1 MARKSNGEIMKTQ
14 LRSLELDDLKGWLSE
29 QGEKPFRAKQIF
41 EWVQKGITSFD
52 QMTNISKVLRLKMDE
67 AFLLDNVNIVKYL
80 DSKDKTRKYLL
91 SMNDGEVIEAV
102 LMRYK
107 HGNSICVSTQVG
119 CKMGCTF
126 CASTLG
132 GMTRNLEAGEILGQ
146 IMTIQNDIGERISNV
161 VLMGSG
167 EPLDNYD
174 EVLKFLRLV
183 NHPQGLNISMRH
195 ITLSTCGLVKE
206 IDRLAEE
213 KLQITLAISLHA
225 VTDEKR
231 SSLMPINRKYDLD
244 TLLKA
249 CRNYTDKT
257 GRRITFEYAL
267 IEGEND
273 HQEEARQL
281 AKKLRGM
288 LCHVNLIPINPVEE
302 RGYKASSNKNITK
315 FQKILKDSG
324 VETTIRRELGSDI
337 NAACGQ
343 LRAQHLEEEK

>member
-1 MARKSNGEIMKTQ
+1 MKKQ
-14 LRSLELDDLKGWLSE
+14 LRSLELDALKAWLSE

-52 QMTNISKVLRLKMDE
+52 EMTNISKALRAKME
-67 AFLLDNVNIVKYL
+67 ESFLLDNVKIVKYL

-91 SMNDGEVIEAV
+91 SMNDGEIIEAV

-119 CKMGCTF
+119 CRMGCTF

-174 EVLKFLRLV
+174 EVIKFLRLV

-195 ITLSTCGLVKE
+195 ITLSTCGMVEE

-225 VTDEKR
+225 VSDDKR
-231 SSLMPINRKYDLD
+231 NSLMPINRKYDLNA
-244 TLLKA
+244 LLTA

-273 HQEEARQL
+273 HEEEARQL

-302 RGYKASSNKNITK
+302 RGYKASSNKNIIR
-315 FQKILKDSG
+315 FQKILKNSG
-324 VETTIRRELGSDI
+324 IETTIRRELGSDI

-343 LRAQHLEEEK
+343 LRAQHLEEEA

>member
-1 MARKSNGEIMKTQ
+1 
-14 LRSLELDDLKGWLSE
+14 
-29 QGEKPFRAKQIF
+29 
-41 EWVQKGITSFD
+41 
-52 QMTNISKVLRLKMDE
+52 
-67 AFLLDNVNIVKYL
+67 
-80 DSKDKTRKYLL
+80 
-91 SMNDGEVIEAV
+91 
-102 LMRYK
+102 
-107 HGNSICVSTQVG
+107 
-119 CKMGCTF
+119 
-126 CASTLG
+126 
-132 GMTRNLEAGEILGQ
+132 
-146 IMTIQNDIGERISNV
+146 
-161 VLMGSG
+161 
-167 EPLDNYD
+167 
-174 EVLKFLRLV
+174 
-183 NHPQGLNISMRH
+183 
-195 ITLSTCGLVKE
+195 
-206 IDRLAEE
+206 
-213 KLQITLAISLHA
+213 
-225 VTDEKR
+225 
-231 SSLMPINRKYDLD
+231 MPINRKYDLD

-343 LRAQHLEEEK
+343 LRAQHLEEEKISIDPYTRIKVLKLL

>member
-1 MARKSNGEIMKTQ
+1 MKKQ
-14 LRSLELDDLKGWLSE
+14 LRSLELDDLKAWLSE

-41 EWVQKGITSFD
+41 EWVQKGITSID
-52 QMTNISKVLRLKMDE
+52 EMTNISKALRAKMEE
-67 AFLLDNVNIVKYL
+67 AFVLDNVKVVKYL

-91 SMNDGEVIEAV
+91 SMNDGEIIEAV

-119 CKMGCTF
+119 CRMGCTF

-174 EVLKFLRLV
+174 EVVKFLRLV

-195 ITLSTCGLVKE
+195 ITLSTCGLVEE
-206 IDRLAEE
+206 INRLAEE

-225 VTDEKR
+225 VNDDKR
-231 SSLMPINRKYDLD
+231 SSLMPINRKYDLNA
-244 TLLKA
+244 LLKA
-249 CRNYTDKT
+249 CRHYTDMT

-273 HQEEARQL
+273 HEEEARQL

-302 RGYKASSNKNITK
+302 RGYKASSNKNITR

-343 LRAQHLEEEK
+343 LRAQHLEEEA

>member
-1 MARKSNGEIMKTQ
+1 MKKQ
-14 LRSLELDDLKGWLSE
+14 LRSLELDDLKAWLSE

-41 EWVQKGITSFD
+41 EWVQKGITSID
-52 QMTNISKVLRLKMDE
+52 EMTNISKALRAKMEE
-67 AFLLDNVNIVKYL
+67 AFVIDNVRVVKYL

-91 SMNDGEVIEAV
+91 SMNDGEIIEAV

-119 CKMGCTF
+119 CRMGCTF

-174 EVLKFLRLV
+174 EVVKFLRLV

-195 ITLSTCGLVKE
+195 ITLSTCGLVEE
-206 IDRLAEE
+206 INRLAEE

-225 VTDEKR
+225 VNDDKR
-231 SSLMPINRKYDLD
+231 SSLMPINRKYDLNA
-244 TLLKA
+244 LLKA
-249 CRNYTDKT
+249 CRHYTDMT

-273 HQEEARQL
+273 HEEEARQL

-302 RGYKASSNKNITK
+302 RGYKASSNKNITR

-343 LRAQHLEEEK
+343 LRAQHLEEES

>member
-1 MARKSNGEIMKTQ
+1 MKTQ
-14 LRSLELDDLKGWLSE
+14 LRSLELDDLKIWLSE

-52 QMTNISKVLRLKMDE
+52 QMTNISKALRLKMDE